1 MPPGCS
7 LPSWALEQQ
16 RASWSLGQQRA
27 SWALGQ
33 QRAAL
38 KPRRLHRE
46 RERISCGGGVALL
59 RSARTDLLCR
69 TDLLVR
75 QRSLRA
81 QCPPVLQGLWDPW
94 ATRLVKS
101 AVAGVVCILRKFG
114 HFSIDLYILS
124 PNFVDSTCFFSQT
137 KISLKSATIRCF
149 PPPGH
154 RARNLSQNVP
164 PTALAAIG
172 PPGWPT
178 ANRWP

>member
-1 MPPGCS
+1 MPPECS

-101 AVAGVVCILRKFG
+101 AVGVVCILRKFG
-114 HFSIDLYILS
+114 DQYRLVHSVHECPLILLIPHAS
-124 PNFVDSTCFFSQT
+124 
-137 KISLKSATIRCF
+137 SLKPGFLSRCLSKNHPVFSPSRPPSAKHIPKRATNRTG
-149 PPPGH
+149 GH
-154 RARNLSQNVP
+154 WAAR
-164 PTALAAIG
+164 LAH
-172 PPGWPT
+172 
-178 ANRWP
+178 R